1 MNIGI
6 DMMGGDFAPLEA
18 VKGIKLLLEGK
29 VERDKGQGK
38 DNNDNN
44 DNNYNHYNNYNLT
57 LFGDQP
63 QIESL
68 LKEHG
73 IDTTN
78 IKIVGTSQVIDMHE
92 HPTKALK
99 EKQDSSIA
107 VGFGYLTKGMV
118 DAFISAGNTGA
129 MMVGSLFSIKA
140 IEGIHRPTIGA
151 YMPRENGKL
160 GWLIDAGINSDCKPE
175 NLVQFAMLGSI
186 FAEQILGI
194 ENPLVGLINIG
205 EEEGKGNLLSQ
216 AAYPLLKEYQNI
228 QFIGNIE
235 GRDVF
240 LDKADVMVC
249 DGFTGNIILKLAES
263 IHGLVQRRN
272 IHDEFFDMFEF
283 EQYGGVPVLGVNKP
297 VIIGHG
303 ISHAKAFKNMISM
316 AEKMVERDVV
326 GIIKSKL

>member
-18 VKGIKLLLEGK
+18 VKGVKLFLEEEGRREKREGK
-29 VERDKGQGK
+29 V
-38 DNNDNN
+38 

-63 QIESL
+63 QIQSL
-68 LKEHG
+68 LSEHAVE
-73 IDTTN
+73 TTN

-107 VGFGYLTKGMV
+107 VGFGYLAKGMV

-194 ENPLVGLINIG
+194 ENPRVGLINIG

-228 QFIGNIE
+228 QFIGNVE

-303 ISHAKAFKNMISM
+303 ISHAKAFKNMITI